1 MIFSKRVVM
10 ENVLLE
16 VQGLET
22 QFINP
27 DGTVHAINGVSFSV
41 ANGETIGRQISE
53 TIHLH
58 LGLNPDQARKRAAEL
73 FRNPQHPYTLGLLGS
88 LPRLD
93 QREPLLSIDGLPP
106 VLHEK
111 PGYYPFAARSSYVT
125 EKCRQANPILEEIAP
140 DHRVAWWVKPK
151 TRSVQP

>member
-1 MIFSKRVVM
+1 M

-22 QFINP
+22 QFITP

-53 TIHLH
+53 TIQVH

-93 QREPLLSIDGLPP
+93 QDQRESLFSIDGLPS

-111 PGYYPFAARSSYVT
+111 PGYYPFAGRCSYVA

-140 DHRVAWWVKPK
+140 DHRVACWVKPK
-151 TRSVQP
+151 TWSVQP

>member
-1 MIFSKRVVM
+1 M

-22 QFINP
+22 QFITP

-41 ANGETIGRQISE
+41 ANGETIGLVGESGCGKSV
-53 TIHLH
+53 TMLSV
-58 LGLNPDQARKRAAEL
+58 
-73 FRNPQHPYTLGLLGS
+73 LGLLPTPPGKIVAGMA
-88 LPRLD
+88 RFHGQD
-93 QREPLLSIDGLPP
+93 LLKLSEVQLQKIRI
-106 VLHEK
+106 
-111 PGYYPFAARSSYVT
+111 AARCSYVA

-140 DHRVAWWVKPK
+140 DHRVACWVKPK